1 MLRSFLNKQ
10 IQKQTNK
17 MKTIKFITAILLIGI
32 LVTSCSQKYEKV
44 TNANDYN
51 KYLTNS
57 KNQSL
62 AFAKGEIDFW
72 QTKYDKAPNQT
83 SYLGV
88 IASNYSKLFEITG
101 NIDYLKKAETLLVQ
115 SNETYKYSSVNT
127 IRSLARNYI
136 SQHRFKEA
144 LALANKAKAIGEGLK
159 ETNKLLFDVQM
170 ELGNYAAAD
179 ASLKQLNDRNDF
191 DYLIRIA
198 KWNDHIGD
206 LKTTI
211 VYMKKAQK
219 IAEKYNNN
227 YLKTWVYSNLGD
239 FNGHDGNIEE
249 SYAYYLKTLEL
260 DPNNSYAL
268 KGIAWIAFSHEK
280 DTKEANR
287 IIDIIAKKHN
297 SPDFYL
303 LKSQIAEFENN
314 QALKKENL
322 NKYMA
327 MLQNPNYGAMYNSY
341 NVILFAQDKSTISKA
356 LEIAE
361 IEVEHRPTPVS
372 YDLLAWSYYN
382 LGDTQKALEIEQKF
396 VEGKSFEPKLN
407 YHLATIYKANNQV
420 NKVAPIKE
428 ELLKSTFELG
438 PNLERK
444 INAL

>member
-1 MLRSFLNKQ
+1 
-10 IQKQTNK
+10 

-32 LVTSCSQKYEKV
+32 LVTSCSQKSEKV

-101 NIDYLKKAETLLVQ
+101 NIDNLKKAETLLVQ
-115 SNETYKYSSVNT
+115 SNETYKYSSVGT
-127 IRSLARNYI
+127 IRALARNYI

-211 VYMKKAQK
+211 VFMKKAQK
-219 IAEKYNNN
+219 IAEKYNNK

-341 NVILFAQDKSTISKA
+341 NVILFAQDKSTTSKA
-356 LEIAE
+356 LEIAKV
-361 IEVEHRPTPVS
+361 EVEHRPTPVS

-428 ELLKSTFELG
+428 EQLKNTFELG

>member
-1 MLRSFLNKQ
+1 
-10 IQKQTNK
+10 
-17 MKTIKFITAILLIGI
+17 MKTIKSILPILFIGL
-32 LVTSCSQKYEKV
+32 LVTSCAKQSGKV
-44 TNANDYN
+44 TNAEDYN
-51 KYLTNS
+51 KYLTNPV
-57 KNQSL
+57 NQ
-62 AFAKGEIDFW
+62 AAVFAKAEIVFW
-72 QTKYDKAPNQT
+72 QAKYDKAPNQV
-83 SYLGV
+83 SYLGI

-101 NIDYLKKAETLLVQ
+101 NIDYLKKAETLLLQ
-115 SNETYKYSSVNT
+115 SNETYEYSSVGT
-127 IRSLARNYI
+127 IRALARNYI

-144 LALANKAKAIGEGLK
+144 LVLANKAKAIGEGMN

-179 ASLKQLNDRNDF
+179 LNLKQLTDKNDF

-211 VYMKKAQK
+211 VFMKKAQK
-219 IAEKYNNN
+219 NAETYNNK

-249 SYAYYLKTLEL
+249 SYGYYLKTLAL

-287 IIDIIAKKHN
+287 IIDIISKKHN

-303 LKSQIAEFENN
+303 LKAQIAEYENK
-314 QALKKENL
+314 QVVKKENL
-322 NKYMA
+322 NKYME
-327 MLQNPNYGAMYNSY
+327 MVQNTNYGAMYNSY
-341 NVILFAQDKSTISKA
+341 NVILFAQEKNTSSKA
-356 LEIAE
+356 LEIAKV
-361 IEVEHRPTPVS
+361 EVEHRPTPVS

-382 LGDTQKALEIEQKF
+382 LGDIQKALEIEQQY

-407 YHLATIYKANNQV
+407 YHLATIYKANNQL
-420 NKVAPIKE
+420 NKVIPIKE
-428 ELLKSTFELG
+428 ELLKSAFELG

-444 INAL
+444 VNEL